1 MWALAI
7 GWPFNYGLTPTMG
20 RVIEIADDDLYIDVL
35 VEPGNSGGPLID
47 STGAVIGTVTA
58 SFLDDQ
64 DVSTGYNIA
73 TKTRAL
79 CSKLLICRE

>member
-1 MWALAI
+1 MLSVTNLEPYNIGAALI
-7 GWPFNYGLTPTMG
+7 GTA
-20 RVIEIADDDLYIDVL
+20 R
-35 VEPGNSGGPLID
+35 
-47 STGAVIGTVTA
+47 AVIRTGTA

-79 CSKLLICRE
+79 CNKLLICRE